1 MATRNPQVKRLRP
14 CFRKTITGGPWYGPG
29 VAQLLRNVRAADAV
43 AKPIPGSHSI
53 WELVLHMIAW
63 KAGPLRWIHG
73 SRKSVSKAENFPK
86 IKDTSERAWK
96 AAVADLKATQKAWDA
111 MLAGATDETMDD
123 PASPSRKFTR
133 ADLYLGV
140 LQHDTYHAGQ
150 IAMLKRALG
159 LKV

>member
-1 MATRNPQVKRLRP
+1 MAGNKSQSTRLRP
-14 CFRKTITGGPWYGPG
+14 YFRKTVSGAAWYGPS
-29 VAQLLRNVRAADAV
+29 VAQLLRNVRAADAI
-43 AKPIPGSHSI
+43 AKPIPGGHSI

-73 SRKSVSKAENFPK
+73 SRKVVGKSENFPR
-86 IKDTSERAWK
+86 IQDQSERAWK
-96 AAVADLKATQKAWDA
+96 LTVARLKATQKVWDA
-111 MLAGATDETMDD
+111 MLKAATDDTLDI

-133 ADLYLGV
+133 ADLYFGV

-150 IAMLKRALG
+150 IAILKRALG